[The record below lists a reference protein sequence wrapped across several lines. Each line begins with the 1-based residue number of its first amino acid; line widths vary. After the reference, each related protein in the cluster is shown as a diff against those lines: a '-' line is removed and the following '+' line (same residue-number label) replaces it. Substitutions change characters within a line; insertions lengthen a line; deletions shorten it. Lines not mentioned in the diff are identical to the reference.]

1 MQNLKPGKYKIM
13 IKKIV
18 FLFVVIFLIISGSCK
33 KYYEVVP
40 GEVVINELMP
50 TNSTTVADQNG
61 EYDDWIELFNLSYTS
76 IDLSGY
82 FLSDS
87 KKDNK
92 KWKLPQ
98 GTSIPENGYLIIW
111 ADKDTTEVGLHA
123 NFKLS
128 SKGETVILSRPDGT
142 ITDRVEYP
150 SQSQELSYS
159 RRPNGRGAFIWQTP
173 TFSKSNDSD

>member
-1 MQNLKPGKYKIM
+1 M
-13 IKKIV
+13 IKRII
-18 FLFVVIFLIISGSCK
+18 FLFIVIFLIIFNSCK
-33 KYYEVVP
+33 KYYEVIP

-61 EYDDWIELFNLSYTS
+61 EYDDWIELFNLSYAS

-128 SKGETVILSRPDGT
+128 SAGETVILSRPDGT
-142 ITDRVEYP
+142 ITDRIEYP
-150 SQSQELSYS
+150 SQTLELSYS
-159 RRPNGRGAFIWQTP
+159 RKPNGRGAFIWQIP
-173 TFSKSNDSD
+173 TFGKSNDSN

>member
-1 MQNLKPGKYKIM
+1 M
-13 IKKIV
+13 IKRII
-18 FLFVVIFLIISGSCK
+18 FLFIVIFLIIFNSCK

-40 GEVVINELMP
+40 GEVVIN
-50 TNSTTVADQNG
+50 
-61 EYDDWIELFNLSYTS
+61 LSYAS

-128 SKGETVILSRPDGT
+128 SAGETVILSRPDGT
-142 ITDRVEYP
+142 ITDRIEYP
-150 SQSQELSYS
+150 SQTLELSYS
-159 RRPNGRGAFIWQTP
+159 RKPNGRGAFIWQIP
-173 TFSKSNDSD
+173 TFGKSNDSN